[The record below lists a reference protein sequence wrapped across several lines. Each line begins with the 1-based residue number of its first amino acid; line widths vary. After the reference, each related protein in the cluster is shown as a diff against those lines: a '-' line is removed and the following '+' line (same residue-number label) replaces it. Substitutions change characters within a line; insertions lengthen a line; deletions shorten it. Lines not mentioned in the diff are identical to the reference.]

1 MSVIEFA
8 RTIAVSVA
16 DQDSAILFYTGQL
29 GFEVKVDVQMEGG
42 GRWVQ
47 VAPPGAQT
55 HLVLHSRAMVPNW
68 AALKASIVFK
78 CADTNQTAEELK
90 AKGVKFIMEPTK
102 MPWGTFA
109 GFEDP
114 DGNQFF
120 LVDTPQA

>member
-8 RTIAVSVA
+8 RSIAVYVA
-16 DQDSAILFYTGQL
+16 DQDRSVAFYSEQL
-29 GFEVKVDVQMEGG
+29 GFEVKADVQMGVG

-55 HLVLHSRAMVPNW
+55 HLVLYPRAMMPNW
-68 AALKASIVFK
+68 AELKASIVFK
-78 CADTNQTAEELK
+78 CADTYQANEELK
-90 AKGVKFIMEPTK
+90 AKGVKFVMEPTK
-102 MPWGTFA
+102 VLWGTFA
-109 GFEDP
+109 SFEDL

>member
-8 RTIAVSVA
+8 RTIAVYVA
-16 DQDSAILFYTGQL
+16 DQDLSLSFYTEQL
-29 GFEVKVDVQMEGG
+29 GFEVKADVQMGVG

-55 HLVLHSRAMVPNW
+55 HLVLYPRAMMPNW
-68 AALKASIVFK
+68 AELRPSVVFK
-78 CADTNQTAEELK
+78 CADTYQATEELK
-90 AKGVKFIMEPTK
+90 AKGVKFVMEPTK

-109 GFEDP
+109 SFEDP

-120 LVDTPQA
+120 LADTQQI